1 MKIKYDKQA
10 DALYVI
16 LSSDVVV
23 ESEEKSKD
31 VIVDYNEN
39 DEVVAIEI
47 LNVKQNEHE
56 VDLPLVLKSA

>member
-1 MKIKYDKQA
+1 MKIRYDKEI
-10 DALYVI
+10 DAIYVI
-16 LSSDVVV
+16 LSNDTIV

-31 VIVDYNEN
+31 IIVDYNEK

-56 VDLPLVLKSA
+56 IDLPLTLKSA